1 MSETY
6 LQQRY
11 KTLYLE
17 IINLLKKKE
26 NSKIILYSLG
36 RVKEIEHYLKKFYS
50 YSESDL
56 EFLEEIVRADK
67 NISEDE
73 INKLLLN
80 Y

>member
-11 KTLYLE
+11 KTLYLK

-26 NSKIILYSLG
+26 NPKIILYSLG
-36 RVKEIEHYLKKFYS
+36 RMKEIEHYLKRAYS

-56 EFLEEIVRADK
+56 EFLEEIVRTDK

>member
-1 MSETY
+1 MSEAY

-11 KTLYLE
+11 KTLYLK

-26 NSKIILYSLG
+26 NYKIILYSLG
-36 RVKEIEHYLKKFYS
+36 RIKEIEHYLKKFYS
-50 YSESDL
+50 YNDKDL
-56 EFLEEIVRADK
+56 EFLEEIVRTDK